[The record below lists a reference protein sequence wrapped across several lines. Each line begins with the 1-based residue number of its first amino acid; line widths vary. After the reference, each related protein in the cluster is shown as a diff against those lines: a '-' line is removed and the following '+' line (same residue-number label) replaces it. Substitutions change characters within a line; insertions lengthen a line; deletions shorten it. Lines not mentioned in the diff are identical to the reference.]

1 MNKSPGE
8 NRTYPSLLRRYVST
22 LIDLF
27 VVLGLLFAFAKS
39 PLYDPNA
46 AQPTVWPIWLVV
58 VYEPLL
64 TSFACT
70 AGQLCMHLRVRRV
83 SDLRRPRLHL
93 TLVRW
98 LVKALL
104 GAVSILF
111 LPSQRHR
118 RAIHDLASGT
128 IVENARDVRELPA
141 DTLLERVPAD

>member
-1 MNKSPGE
+1 
-8 NRTYPSLLRRYVST
+8 LST

-46 AQPTVWPIWLVV
+46 AKPTVWPIWLVV

-70 AGQLCMHLRVRRV
+70 AGQLVMLLRVRRA
-83 SDLRRPRLHL
+83 SDLKRPGLHRTVL
-93 TLVRW
+93 RW
-98 LVKALL
+98 LVKWLL
-104 GAVSILF
+104 GGISILF
-111 LPSQRHR
+111 LPSQKQR

-128 IVENARDVRELPA
+128 IVVNSGHVREVPANTLPA
-141 DTLLERVPAD
+141 RATAD